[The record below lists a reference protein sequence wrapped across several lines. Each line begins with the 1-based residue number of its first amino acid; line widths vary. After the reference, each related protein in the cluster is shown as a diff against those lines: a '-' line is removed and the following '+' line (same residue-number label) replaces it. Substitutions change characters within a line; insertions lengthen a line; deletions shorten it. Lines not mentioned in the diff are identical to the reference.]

1 MKASDAARLVVSV
14 RDDMRVRTTTA
25 LTVTSR
31 THNRCDDEHFIFM
44 TSQLAASTGR

>member
-1 MKASDAARLVVSV
+1 MMVICVL
-14 RDDMRVRTTTA
+14 DDMRVRTTTA

-44 TSQLAASTGR
+44 TSQLAPSTGR